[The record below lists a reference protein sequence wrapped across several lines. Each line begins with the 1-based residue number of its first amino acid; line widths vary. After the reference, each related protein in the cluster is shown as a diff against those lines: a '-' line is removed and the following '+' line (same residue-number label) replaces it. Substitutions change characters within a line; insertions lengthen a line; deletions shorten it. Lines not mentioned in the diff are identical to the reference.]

1 MTIWSSRKRSLELD
15 GVASFCCVLAFWT
28 GGAKQLGLDLWTG
41 ATPLLLLQL
50 LEL

>member
-1 MTIWSSRKRSLELD
+1 MELLLSAACSRFGREEQ
-15 GVASFCCVLAFWT
+15 
-28 GGAKQLGLDLWTG
+28 KQLGLDLWTG